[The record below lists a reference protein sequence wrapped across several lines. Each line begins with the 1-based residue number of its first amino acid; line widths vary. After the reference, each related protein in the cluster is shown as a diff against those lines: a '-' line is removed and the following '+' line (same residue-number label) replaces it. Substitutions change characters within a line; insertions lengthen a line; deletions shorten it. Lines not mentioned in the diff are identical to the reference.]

1 MVSTKARHICT
12 EGLTNKF
19 QESCSE
25 ISPDLWW
32 SMDPNKPWGVDSGNL
47 SGSNVVFFISLIL
60 KSASMFQVRCH
71 TSSHIFSPH
80 LLVHVCVDDIKLLIL
95 FSLDAPFFYYMF
107 SSFSMAI
114 FRPRKTNHRPP
125 SSRRSRPWG
134 LALTLISARCS
145 MSKRMFLGA
154 HGLGRSVRLLFH
166 LRWSKMTEA
175 GWIQLV

>member
-95 FSLDAPFFYYMF
+95 FSLDAPFFTICFHLFPWPFSDLGNESSAPFLTPQQALRPRSDVDIRAVLDEQTHVPRGPWLGAFCKVAF
-107 SSFSMAI
+107 SSEMI
-114 FRPRKTNHRPP
+114 
-125 SSRRSRPWG
+125 
-134 LALTLISARCS
+134 
-145 MSKRMFLGA
+145 
-154 HGLGRSVRLLFH
+154 
-166 LRWSKMTEA
+166 
-175 GWIQLV
+175 